1 MQKKAARRGQRA
13 LAFLLC
19 LLMVATLL
27 PVMGASAAE
36 GDVSATGVELNKTLS
51 LQNDGTYTI
60 NLEAYAT
67 GTVTTTEV
75 TEPVP
80 TDFVLVLDQSGSMA
94 ENITSYTYNATPRQE
109 YSYSSYGDQKLYYKD
124 GDAYYQVKRDYDTT
138 GHLIWTKYHYYLYYQ
153 KDGTIYY
160 LSKTGTTT
168 TCPSE
173 YTNSSDT
180 IWTGVLY
187 TQTKTSQTKLAALKN
202 AVTNFVTS
210 VQNQKDANGTP
221 VDHRIAIVGFGS
233 GYDENKYE
241 GYDKGAFN
249 YANTELF
256 IGSKQYNYA
265 QGGKESNQSQVAST
279 QYGNALQRVNDPA
292 GSQNL
297 TASINALAAFGGT
310 YPQLGFEMANGIF
323 EAYHKQ
329 NDYQYTNANGDRAN
343 RGKVVVM
350 FTDGEPG
357 NNNND
362 DRIAVANNTIAN
374 AKTAKET
381 HQAKV
386 FTIGIFDKS
395 DTTKLVS
402 KGNTSSYSIKDYM
415 TAVSSDYPAAESLSS
430 KGTAN
435 TDGKEYYAMAT
446 DSEALN
452 AAFQSVSSSVNN
464 SSTSCE
470 LDTESVLTDVISGNL
485 DLPEGFSEANNVK
498 VYTATC
504 SGKDENDNPTFDEPV
519 KFSDAI
525 VTVTGKTVS
534 VSNFDYKSNYVT
546 GENGTGKKLIVTI
559 TGLLP
564 NRDGT
569 ALPSNETTSG
579 IYDDGK
585 LVAPFE
591 VPTFNVG
598 LENRVVDFGM
608 TVDIADNVLN
618 TNAATHLYGKFSRNG
633 NKYTYNLNSVK
644 GDNGNYTFGFTGVDS
659 SLYFANGA
667 WNKVN
672 VIPANNVYYD
682 DAYLNGD
689 DTGSSTF
696 TDGQYGYE
704 AAVETATNAADFKPE
719 GSTTSYTAKQTFS
732 FTGSRIDLYCT
743 TTNNSNAVVAALW
756 KAEDFGKDGT
766 QPVASKYMINKYESG
781 TLYNVPTL
789 SFDTGVRGNYV
800 LVLYTNGTSNYQ
812 FDGVRVYNPAD
823 ETNDTVKG
831 AYTAE
836 NEANAQFLKVRDLLV
851 QAGEDG
857 TVTGNLGQPGVVYTD
872 EQDNVTVP
880 ATYYDIGPKNEV
892 YLAANNGVSFKLDGY
907 NAAAYKVMVGL
918 SAPEGNGNGQ
928 VTVTYGDKATTVD
941 VKSVNDMYYEVTPD
955 ANGNVSIVNSGNVL
969 VSVTNIKVT
978 ARNTASAASTAS
990 VVVDEDLLNYVST
1003 FSTLSVVDT
1012 TTPDTPDPIPDTP
1025 VQNDSISAIIHAIW
1039 AQVKTSIDR
1048 LFGRL

>member
-36 GDVSATGVELNKTLS
+36 GDVSATGVELNKTLT
-51 LQNDGTYTI
+51 LQNDGTYAIT
-60 NLEAYAT
+60 LEAYAT
-67 GTVTTTEV
+67 GTVTTTTV

-94 ENITSYTYNATPRQE
+94 KTITSYTYTEKTSQG
-109 YSYSSYGDQKLYYKD
+109 YSYSSLKNQTLYYKD
-124 GDAYYQVKRDYDTT
+124 GDAYYQVRRGSYETWSWFSSTD
-138 GHLIWTKYHYYLYYQ
+138 HYYLYYQ
-153 KDGTIYY
+153 KDDTTYY
-160 LSKTGTTT
+160 LSGTETT
-168 TCPSE
+168 MTRPSE
-173 YTNSSDT
+173 YTSNTQT

-187 TQTKTSQTKLAALKN
+187 TRTETSTRKLDALIS
-202 AVTNFVTS
+202 AVTNFAAS
-210 VQNQKDANGTP
+210 IRDQKDPNDQP
-221 VDHRIAIVGFGS
+221 IDHRVAIVGFS
-233 GYDENKYE
+233 SDGYN
-241 GYDKGAFN
+241 
-249 YANTELF
+249 NTELLTGVT
-256 IGSKQYNYA
+256 IQHGANNSM
-265 QGGKESNQSQVAST
+265 ST
-279 QYGNALQRVNDPA
+279 QNSRYSPDGKTHNGAQYGSITKEQYAAALQDVTTSA
-292 GSQNL
+292 GQTSITN
-297 TASINALAAFGGT
+297 AINALTAYGGT
-310 YPQLGFEMANGIF
+310 QPQDGLDMANQIF
-323 EAYHKQ
+323 
-329 NDYQYTNANGDRAN
+329 AN
-343 RGKVVVM
+343 RKITTYQKADGTSAPRNTVVVM
-350 FTDGEPG
+350 FTDGQPG
-357 NNNND
+357 NND
-362 DRIAVANNTIAN
+362 QADRIAVANSTIAN

-386 FTIGIFDKS
+386 FTIGVFDDP

-402 KGNTSSYSIKDYM
+402 ENKTSSYSIKDYM

-470 LDTESVLTDVISGNL
+470 LDADSVLTDVISGNL
-485 DLPEGFSEANNVK
+485 DLPANFSEANNVK

-504 SGKDENDNPTFDEPV
+504 SGTDEDGKLTWQAATPFN
-519 KFSDAI
+519 A
-525 VTVTGKTVS
+525 TVTTDDKAVNVS
-534 VSNFDYKSNYVT
+534 GFDYSQNYVT
-546 GENGTGKKLIVTI
+546 GEANTGNKLIVTI

-579 IYDDGK
+579 IYDDGS

-608 TVDIADNVLN
+608 TVNIGANVLN
-618 TNAATHLYGKFSRNG
+618 TNAATNQYGTFALNSEA
-633 NKYTYNLNSVK
+633 YTYKLNPVK
-644 GDNGNYTFGFTGVDS
+644 DSNGNYTFGFTGVDS
-659 SLYFANGA
+659 SLYFADGS

-682 DAYLNGD
+682 DTFLNGD

-704 AAVETATNAADFKPE
+704 AKVDVATSAGSFTPE
-719 GSTTSYTAKQTFS
+719 GSTTALTAKTTFN

-743 TTNNSNAVVAALW
+743 TTSNSNAVVAALW

-766 QPVASKYMINKYESG
+766 QPVSSKYMINTYESG

-789 SFDTGVRGNYV
+789 SFDAGEVGDYV
-800 LVLYTNGTSNYQ
+800 LVLYANSSSNYQ
-812 FDGVRVYNPAD
+812 LDGVRVYQPAD
-823 ETNDTVKG
+823 DDAKNL
-831 AYTAE
+831 Y
-836 NEANAQFLKVRDLLV
+836 NADEKNAVFTQVRDLLLEANSFNEGDASV
-851 QAGEDG
+851 S
-857 TVTGNLGQPGVVYTD
+857 GVVYTD
-872 EQDNVTVP
+872 QIREDSHNTTVID
-880 ATYYDIGPKNEV
+880 TYEKVGPKNEV
-892 YLAANNGVSFKLDGY
+892 YLAKDNAIAFKVNDYQPGM
-907 NAAAYKVMVGL
+907 KVMIGL
-918 SAPEGNGNGQ
+918 SAPEATAAGTIQ
-928 VTVTYGDKATTVD
+928 VTNNTNKKNIEI
-941 VKSVNDMYYEVTPD
+941 KSNVDMYYEVTPTADGCVVIRNNSD
-955 ANGNVSIVNSGNVL
+955 ALI
-969 VSVTNIKVT
+969 SVTNVKL
-978 ARNTASAASTAS
+978 SGAAEA
-990 VVVDEDLLNYVST
+990 EAAA
-1003 FSTLSVVDT
+1003 LSVDDGLLTYMASFNTLEVTEPDPVD
-1012 TTPDTPDPIPDTP
+1012 PEPIPDTP
-1025 VQNDSISAIIHAIW
+1025 VQNDTISAIIHAIW

>member
-67 GTVTTTEV
+67 GTVTSTQV

-94 ENITSYTYNATPRQE
+94 KTITSYTYTEKTSQD
-109 YSYSSYGDQKLYYKD
+109 YSYSSLKNQTLYYKD
-124 GDAYYQVKRDYDTT
+124 GDTYYRVQRNSYSTGFIFTT
-138 GHLIWTKYHYYLYYQ
+138 THYYLYYQ

-160 LSKTGTTT
+160 LSETGTTT
-168 TCPSE
+168 TRPSE
-173 YTNSSDT
+173 YTSSSDI

-187 TQTKTSQTKLAALKN
+187 TRTETSTRKLDALIS
-202 AVTNFVTS
+202 AVTNFAAS
-210 VQNQKDANGTP
+210 IRDQKDPNDQP
-221 VDHRIAIVGFGS
+221 IDHRVAIVGFS
-233 GYDENKYE
+233 SDDYN
-241 GYDKGAFN
+241 
-249 YANTELF
+249 NTELLTGVT
-256 IGSKQYNYA
+256 IQHGETNSMSTRDSRYSPD
-265 QGGKESNQSQVAST
+265 GKTHNGA
-279 QYGNALQRVNDPA
+279 QYGSITKEQYAAALQDVTTSA
-292 GSQNL
+292 GQTSITN
-297 TASINALAAFGGT
+297 AINALTAYGGT
-310 YPQLGFEMANGIF
+310 QPQDGLDMANQIF
-323 EAYHKQ
+323 AKRKITT
-329 NDYQYTNANGDRAN
+329 YQKADGTSAPRNT
-343 RGKVVVM
+343 VVVM
-350 FTDGEPG
+350 FTDGQPG
-357 NNNND
+357 NNDQD
-362 DRIAVANNTIAN
+362 DRIAVANSTIAN

-381 HQAKV
+381 HKAKV
-386 FTIGIFDKS
+386 FTIGVFDDS

-402 KGNTSSYSIKDYM
+402 ENKTSSYSIKDYM

-519 KFSDAI
+519 KFSDAS
-525 VTVTGKTVS
+525 VTVTDETVS

-546 GENGTGKKLIVTI
+546 GENGIGKKLIVTI

-564 NRDGT
+564 NQDGT
-569 ALPSNETTSG
+569 ALPSNEATSG
-579 IYDDGK
+579 IYDDGS
-585 LVAPFE
+585 LVAPFK

-608 TVDIADNVLN
+608 TVNIGDSVLN
-618 TNAATHLYGKFSRNG
+618 TNAATHDYGTFSRNG

-659 SLYFANGA
+659 ALYFENGA
-667 WNKVN
+667 WTKVN

-682 DAYLNGD
+682 DDLL
-689 DTGSSTF
+689 SSSSDF
-696 TDGQYGYE
+696 KDNNYGYE
-704 AAVETATNAADFKPE
+704 AKVPATTD
-719 GSTTSYTAKQTFS
+719 TTSVSSGVTTFT
-732 FTGSRIDLYCT
+732 FKGRRIDVYCT
-743 TTNNSNAVVAALW
+743 TESTSGAVIGQLKAADGTVVATKLMRN
-756 KAEDFGKDGT
+756 E
-766 QPVASKYMINKYESG
+766 YESG
-781 TLYNVPTL
+781 ALYNVPTL
-789 SFDTGVRGNYV
+789 SFETPDASAT
-800 LVLYTNGTSNYQ
+800 YTLTITTNDQSNYKL
-812 FDGVRVYNPAD
+812 DGVRVYHPAD
-823 ETNDTVKG
+823 ETNETVQNAYANDDEQNAVFTQVRQLLISAKDFTSGMSSVAG
-831 AYTAE
+831 A
-836 NEANAQFLKVRDLLV
+836 
-851 QAGEDG
+851 
-857 TVTGNLGQPGVVYTD
+857 VYTD
-872 EQDNVTVP
+872 KLHDG
-880 ATYYDIGPKNEV
+880 ATITDYEKIGPKNEV
-892 YLAANNGVSFKLDGY
+892 YLDNGDAIAFKVDGY
-907 NAAAYKVMVGL
+907 QSGMKVMVGL
-918 SAPEGNGNGQ
+918 SAPEQTTDAGDSVTAKQGQ
-928 VTVTYGDKATTVD
+928 VTVSDGSAAKTQNISSNV
-941 VKSVNDMYYEVTPD
+941 DMYYAVTPTAD
-955 ANGNVSIVNSGNVL
+955 GYVVITNTGSALI
-969 VSVTNIKVT
+969 SVTNVKLSGT
-978 ARNTASAASTAS
+978 AEGAG
-990 VVVDEDLLNYVST
+990 T
-1003 FSTLSVVDT
+1003 FSVDDGLLAYMASFDSLEVT
-1012 TTPDTPDPIPDTP
+1012 EPTPDEPDPIPDTP